1 MNTRKISIIALVLAV
16 IILIVIF
23 TSVG

>member
-1 MNTRKISIIALVLAV
+1 MNTRMIAIIALVLAV